1 MRSARVAAAAV
12 LAMVVGLL
20 TSVGTQMAVPEVAHA
35 AGPGGTIVFVKDH
48 DVWLVRPDGT
58 GMRRVTRDGTSS
70 TPYRSPS
77 MSDAGVIAVGLGD
90 EIVQLRQNGTVVRRF
105 DPQPLKN
112 SAGQNIDGPP
122 MTVAIS
128 PDGSRIAY
136 AFTAYTCPAGLGCG
150 VRTASGVTAS
160 SRATAPTA
168 VSSFRNPS
176 WVTNKRLMLH
186 GGYQFQ
192 VMLHELGQSPVHW
205 FDDEDVVPEDV
216 VGEDLD
222 DAAVSR
228 DGSRLAVLRGYGDE
242 TRLFL
247 AAVNGNVRT
256 GAPGAV
262 PHPTYQCATNEDANL
277 ASPSWGPD
285 NRSVVAAE
293 TGGLT
298 VITEGST
305 CESNV
310 HRSIAPGGS
319 QPHWSPAGLQSGTK
333 PSPTPPPATKKK
345 LVLKQRPVIKG
356 VPRVGRKV
364 RATTGRWSTKPR
376 AIAFRWFRGNAPIKG
391 KVGARKVYR
400 VRPADRG
407 RKLSVRVSVKTPQHR
422 LTRVRS
428 KAVRVRR

>member
-1 MRSARVAAAAV
+1 MRTRRLAGAAV
-12 LAMVVGLL
+12 LALVASLTVLVGGEVAAP
-20 TSVGTQMAVPEVAHA
+20 TSAHA
-35 AGPGGTIVFVKDH
+35 ATPGGTIVFIKDH
-48 DVWLVRPDGT
+48 DVWLTRPDGT

-77 MSDAGVIAVGLGD
+77 MSDAGVIAVGYGE
-90 EIVQLRQNGTVVRRF
+90 EIVQLRQDGTVVRRM
-105 DPQPLKN
+105 DAPALRN
-112 SAGQNIDGPP
+112 SAGQTVDGPP

-136 AFTAYTCPAGLGCG
+136 SFTTYTCPIGLGCG
-150 VRTASGVTAS
+150 VRTASGVTSAA
-160 SRATAPTA
+160 RATAPTA

-192 VMLHELGQSPVHW
+192 MMLQDLGSSPVHW
-205 FDDEDVVPEDV
+205 FDDEEAIPADVQS
-216 VGEDLD
+216 EDLD

-228 DGSRLAVLRGYGDE
+228 DGKRLAVLRGYGDD

-247 AAVNGNVRT
+247 ATVNGNVRT
-256 GAPGAV
+256 GAPASLPV
-262 PHPTYQCATNEDANL
+262 PTYACTTNADPEL

-298 VITEGST
+298 VITMAGS
-305 CESNV
+305 CETNIN
-310 HRSIAPGGS
+310 RSIAKGGS
-319 QPHWSPAGLQSGTK
+319 QPHWSPAGLRSGTK
-333 PSPTPPPATKKK
+333 PSPTPPPGVKK
-345 LVLKQRPVIKG
+345 LVLKRRPVITG
-356 VPRVGRKV
+356 VPRVGRTLRV
-364 RATTGRWSTKPR
+364 TPGRWTPKPR
-376 AIAFRWFRGNAPIKG
+376 AIGYRWFRGKAPIKG
-391 KVGARKVYR
+391 KAGARKAYR

-407 RKLSVRVSVKTPQHR
+407 RRLSVRVSVKAPKRQV
-422 LTRVRS
+422 TRVRT